1 MRRLG
6 LFRRFS
12 SASSSEPLRK
22 PRIFRKLVFGTAF
35 AGYGYYQYEHY
46 SRNIELARRLD
57 IPFYKVLLYKAVPF
71 SAFSS
76 LARWVEKQEI
86 SSIFLRKVLLG
97 TYASV
102 FGCNMDEATKPV
114 EEFKSFGE
122 FFARPLKEGVRT
134 IQSVNG
140 LVSSTDGKVLHC
152 GTVQFDETGS
162 VFPEQV
168 KGSLYRLSD
177 LIGQEAADKFAKDK
191 TKNIYYCTVYLAPG
205 DYHRFHSP
213 ANIKVESVAQFS
225 GEVLSVAPVM
235 MRLVPNLLCM
245 NERKAVNGTWK
256 HGRIS
261 IIPVGAANVGSV
273 AINDNVKPAQ
283 KIATAAEIGRF
294 ELGSTVVYIF
304 EAPSN
309 VEWKVSPGSSV
320 KLGEPLITIPCAKW
334 SFKLW

>member
-1 MRRLG
+1 M
-6 LFRRFS
+6 
-12 SASSSEPLRK
+12 
-22 PRIFRKLVFGTAF
+22 
-35 AGYGYYQYEHY
+35 
-46 SRNIELARRLD
+46 ELASRLD
-57 IPFYKVLLYKAVPF
+57 IPFYKVLMYKAVPF

-76 LARWVEKQEI
+76 LAQWIEKQEI
-86 SSIFLRKVLLG
+86 SSPFWRKLLLG
-97 TYASV
+97 TYAKI
-102 FGCNMDEATKPV
+102 FGCNMEEATKPI

-122 FFARPLKEGVRT
+122 FFARPLKESVRT
-134 IQSVNG
+134 FKAVNG

-152 GTVQFDETGS
+152 GRVQFDEAGS

-177 LIGQEAADKFAKDK
+177 LIGKEAADKFAKDK
-191 TKNIYYCTVYLAPG
+191 NKAIYYCTVYLAPG

-225 GEVLSVAPVM
+225 GEVLSVAPIM

-273 AINDNVKPAQ
+273 VLNDNIKPAQ
-283 KIATAAEIGRF
+283 KIPMAAEIGRF

-304 EAPSN
+304 EAPPN
-309 VEWKVSPGSSV
+309 AQWNVSPGSSV
-320 KLGEPLITIPCAKW
+320 KLGEPIITVPCSKW
-334 SFKLW
+334 SSKLW